1 MKVFAALPSV
11 TNFCLPLSDD
21 AAKVTNDVSKMTS
34 QRVRD
39 ALVAEHEKVLKAQ
52 ADNELLQVCPDDV
65 T

>member
-1 MKVFAALPSV
+1 MKVFAALPNDKNSIS
-11 TNFCLPLSDD
+11 LSDD